1 MVLALIDAD
10 TIYYRAAFKM
20 SKPAVRKAI
29 DITMGSIKNALIDF
43 DDYQQKVAV
52 KGRDNFRKELY
63 PPYKSNR
70 VTKEEIK
77 PYLNYG
83 HNYMKEKYN
92 AEESTGMEADDLVAI
107 WAYEAREM
115 EIPYCI
121 VGIDKDLLQIPGN
134 HFNFNKDEHR
144 FIDDDEGYRLLMHQ
158 CLTGDNSDGIP
169 GIKGIGPAKASKIL
183 AGVPSDRLWNR
194 VRAAHR
200 AHRSGVDV
208 DVTYRLLKML
218 TSRSEYED
226 IRAQVSSKA
235 DECESHVRQE
245 GKDNIQ
251 DS

>member
-43 DDYQQKVAV
+43 DDYQQKVAI
-52 KGRDNFRKELY
+52 KGHGNFRKDLY
-63 PPYKSNR
+63 PAYKSNR
-70 VTKEEIK
+70 TTKEDIK

-92 AEESTGMEADDLVAI
+92 AQESTGMEADDLVAI

-115 EIPYCI
+115 EIPYCV

-134 HFNFNKDEHR
+134 HYNFNKEVHQ
-144 FIDDDEGYRLLMHQ
+144 FMCDDMSYRSLMLQ
-158 CLTGDNSDGIP
+158 VLTGDNSDGIP
-169 GIKGIGPAKASKIL
+169 GIKGIGPKKADKIL
-183 AGVPSDRLWNR
+183 AGVPRDRMWSR

-200 AHRSGVDV
+200 AHSSGVNPEL
-208 DVTYRLLKML
+208 TLKLLRML
-218 TSRSEYED
+218 TSWEEFDD
-226 IRAQVSSKA
+226 IRAQVSGKA
-235 DECESHVRQE
+235 DECQSHVRQE